1 MEISL
6 EKPQNKYRF
15 ERKYIIQVEYLDTFL
30 FELLSHG
37 YSEIFEQRQI
47 NNIYL
52 DDYNYTNVWDNVE
65 GISNRTKPRIRWY
78 GEQFSDSKKTV
89 EFKIKS
95 NDVNRKKAIH
105 LGESQLKSFNDIDAY
120 WDNIQTTMIANK
132 EEKFYIQKLFA
143 LRPTLLN
150 SYSRNYFVNADK
162 SIRIT
167 IDRELFYYSP
177 LTYTEVKDNI
187 VIIEIK
193 YDSDQ
198 ILTNNLFGNLVLTKQ
213 SKYIKGIL
221 MTSTFKAIY

>member
-1 MEISL
+1 M

-15 ERKYIIQVEYLDTFL
+15 ERKYIIQAEHLDVFL
-30 FELLSHG
+30 FELLNHG

-52 DDYNYTNVWDNVE
+52 DDYDCTNVWDNIE

-78 GEQFSDSKKTV
+78 GEQFADSKKTV

-95 NDVNRKKAIH
+95 NDVNRKEAIH
-105 LGESQLKSFNDIDAY
+105 LGGSQLKSFGDIDAY
-120 WDNIQTTMIANK
+120 WDNIQTKMITNK
-132 EEKFYIQKLFA
+132 EAKFYTEKLFT

-150 SYSRNYFVNADK
+150 SYSRNYFINADE

-167 IDRELFYYSP
+167 IDQNLFYYSP
-177 LTYTEVKDNI
+177 LTYTEDTDTSI
-187 VIIEIK
+187 IIEIK
-193 YDSDQ
+193 YNSEY
-198 ILTNNLFGNLVLTKQ
+198 IPSNNLFGNLALTKH
-213 SKYIKGIL
+213 SKYIKGML

>member
-1 MEISL
+1 M

-15 ERKYIIQVEYLDTFL
+15 ERKYIIQAEFLDAFL

-37 YSEIFEQRQI
+37 YSEIFEQRKI

-52 DDYNYTNVWDNVE
+52 DDCENTNVWDNVE
-65 GISNRTKPRIRWY
+65 GISNRTKSRIRWY
-78 GEQFSDSKKTV
+78 GEQFAESKKTI

-95 NDVNRKKAIH
+95 NDVNRKEAIR
-105 LGESQLKSFNDIDAY
+105 LSKSQLNSFEAIDTY
-120 WDNIQTTMIANK
+120 WDDVQSEMMK
-132 EEKFYIQKLFA
+132 SREPQFYSNQLYA

-150 SYSRNYFVNADK
+150 SYSRNYFINADE

-167 IDRELFYYSP
+167 VDQNLFYYSP
-177 LTYTEVKDNI
+177 LTYTEAKDTSI
-187 VIIEIK
+187 IIEIK
-193 YDSDQ
+193 YNSEYIPSD
-198 ILTNNLFGNLVLTKQ
+198 NLFGNLALTKH

>member
-1 MEISL
+1 MEKL
-6 EKPQNKYRF
+6 QNKYRF
-15 ERKYIIQVEYLDTFL
+15 ERKYIIQAELLDAFL
-30 FELLSHG
+30 FELLNHG

-52 DDYNYTNVWDNVE
+52 DDYDYTNVWENVE
-65 GISNRTKPRIRWY
+65 GISNRTKSRIRWY

-95 NDVNRKKAIH
+95 NDVNRKEALH
-105 LGESQLKSFNDIDAY
+105 LGESQLKSFDNIDAY

-132 EEKFYIQKLFA
+132 EEKFYTQKLFA

-150 SYSRNYFVNADK
+150 SYSRNYFVNADQ

-167 IDRELFYYSP
+167 VDQNLFYYSP
-177 LTYTEVKDNI
+177 LTYTEAMDTSI
-187 VIIEIK
+187 IIEIK
-193 YDSDQ
+193 YNSEYIPSDNLFSNL
-198 ILTNNLFGNLVLTKQ
+198 ILTKH